1 MERSGELT
9 ATQAKDVLAT
19 MLETGSADPAAI
31 ARSKGYEAMDT
42 SAIAV
47 AVDEAIAGDPAAWGK
62 YCAGEEKAAG
72 ALVGRVMKATKG
84 QADGKVVTALLQER
98 RTANG

>member
-1 MERSGELT
+1 MERNGELT

-19 MLETGSADPAAI
+19 MLESGSAEPAAI
-31 ARSKGYEAMDT
+31 ARAKGYEAMDT

-98 RTANG
+98 RAANG